1 MKKKLNKIQFSIS
14 IEIENYGDVVAH
26 APILKKL
33 LLEPSMEKC
42 DELCIARNINFREVE
57 LDLNS
62 ERCPFYYA
70 GDGIE
75 IFSRFDRDT
84 MRVLIFDVVVFQLV
98 DDLEP
103 VVGDDNVIQFK

>member
-33 LLEPSMEKC
+33 LLEPIMEKC

-75 IFSRFDRDT
+75 IFSRFDRET
-84 MRVLIFDVVVFQLV
+84 MRVLIFDVVVFQLI

-103 VVGDDNVIQFK
+103 AVGDDDVIQFK